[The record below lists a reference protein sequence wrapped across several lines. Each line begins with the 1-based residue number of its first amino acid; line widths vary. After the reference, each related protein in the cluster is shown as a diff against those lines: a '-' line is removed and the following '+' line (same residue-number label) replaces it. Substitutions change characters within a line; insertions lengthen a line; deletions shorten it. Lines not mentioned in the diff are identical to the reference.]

1 MKNVLLKKSWI
12 IFLSCFIPISAI
24 RKRWRAK
31 HLSALPAGQAV
42 VSYGFGNCIFLVD
55 KGGHKHKVE
64 EVPGLRII
72 FQGSNSV
79 VEIYEPFHFNN
90 CEFAVGSNSQICI
103 QSTKYNIVGL
113 TMTPMNSAKV
123 VIGKDFSCIGC
134 HIENHDESGLNISIG
149 DDCVFSYG
157 IKMRPSDGHSI
168 YNPDTGELLNKPKSG
183 INIGNHVWVGTD
195 VFILKDVSIADNTV
209 VGAGSIVTKA
219 FTDKNVIL
227 AGTPAKIIKTNVN
240 WSRKNTEHFIKD
252 KKNNNLAGV

>member
-1 MKNVLLKKSWI
+1 
-12 IFLSCFIPISAI
+12 
-24 RKRWRAK
+24 
-31 HLSALPAGQAV
+31 
-42 VSYGFGNCIFLVD
+42 
-55 KGGHKHKVE
+55 
-64 EVPGLRII
+64 
-72 FQGSNSV
+72 
-79 VEIYEPFHFNN
+79 
-90 CEFAVGSNSQICI
+90 
-103 QSTKYNIVGL
+103 
-113 TMTPMNSAKV
+113 
-123 VIGKDFSCIGC
+123 
-134 HIENHDESGLNISIG
+134 
-149 DDCVFSYG
+149 
-157 IKMRPSDGHSI
+157 MRTSDGHSI